1 MEKTLFSYVNVCWLA
16 PATGQNNIGRATF
29 GLKFGFCAWHH
40 LVVIFHLQCLSSLS
54 TVWAKWSWIDL
65 WKLWGTPSIDSSSE
79 TLSLVVAHADVRFA
93 EHLLST
99 LGRGVARMQSVVSVS
114 FGLPHEMCITY
125 KCLIKVKGLVHDSPS
140 FNPCVFEIWLKLKG
154 YDLEGSLL
162 A

>member
-1 MEKTLFSYVNVCWLA
+1 M
-16 PATGQNNIGRATF
+16 
-29 GLKFGFCAWHH
+29 
-40 LVVIFHLQCLSSLS
+40 
-54 TVWAKWSWIDL
+54 
-65 WKLWGTPSIDSSSE
+65 WGTPSIDSSSE